1 MAYTDGFVEAT
12 NTANEE
18 WGVEGLLAAVKGCRT
33 RQPESIVE
41 AAFAALDEFSGDNQT
56 DDATILAA
64 LVH

>member
-1 MAYTDGFVEAT
+1 M
-12 NTANEE
+12 
-18 WGVEGLLAAVKGCRT
+18 KRCRP

-56 DDATILAA
+56 DDATVLAA

>member
-1 MAYTDGFVEAT
+1 LKNSRHAT
-12 NTANEE
+12 
-18 WGVEGLLAAVKGCRT
+18 G
-33 RQPESIVE
+33 E